1 MKDLKTIKALVTIIL
16 EQDKR
21 ARNSD
26 SHLYF
31 RVITTI
37 ADKHN
42 IDLAKIPV
50 IDFLLNL
57 NTSPFPPFESVRR
70 SRQKIQRECP
80 WLAASPEV
88 EEFRAENEHEFRE
101 FAKS

>member
-1 MKDLKTIKALVTIIL
+1 MQDLKTTKALVTDIL
-16 EQDKR
+16 EQDEK

-31 RVITTI
+31 RVINTI

-57 NTSPFPPFESVRR
+57 NHSPFPPFESVRR
-70 SRQKIQRECP
+70 SRQKIQEKCP
-80 WLAASPEV
+80 WLAACAEV

-101 FAKS
+101 FARE

>member
-1 MKDLKTIKALVTIIL
+1 MKDLKTIKALVTTIL
-16 EQDKR
+16 EQDER

-31 RVITTI
+31 RVINTI

-42 IDLAKIPV
+42 IDLKKIPV

-70 SRQKIQRECP
+70 SRQKIQRACP
-80 WLAASPEV
+80 ELAACKEV
-88 EEFRAENEHEFRE
+88 QELRAENEEEFLE
-101 FAKS
+101 FARG